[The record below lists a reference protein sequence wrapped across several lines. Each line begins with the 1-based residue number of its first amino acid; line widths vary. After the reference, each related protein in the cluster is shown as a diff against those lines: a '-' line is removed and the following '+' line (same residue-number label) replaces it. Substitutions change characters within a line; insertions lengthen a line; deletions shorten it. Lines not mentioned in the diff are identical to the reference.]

1 MRVVL
6 LDEVASFA
14 RREGILTVIDNAF
27 ASPVNFRQLAAGF
40 DLCFHSAT
48 KYRGGHSDLAA
59 GAVMGSADLID
70 RVRRTLNHYGGSLD
84 PHAGFLLARG
94 IKTLALRIRAQNENA
109 MALAGFLAGHPEVAA
124 VRYPPLASHP
134 PHPHPAKPLPR
145 FGGLARP
152 RRPGGPAGAP
162 TPPVPRPP

>member
-14 RREGILTVIDNAF
+14 RREGILTVIDNTF
-27 ASPVNFRQLAAGF
+27 ASPVNFRPLAAGF

-48 KYRGGHSDLAA
+48 KYLGGHSDLV
-59 GAVMGSADLID
+59 GGCVLGRTELID
-70 RVRRTLNHYGGSLD
+70 RVRMTLNHYGASLD

-94 IKTLALRIRAQNENA
+94 IKTLALRVRAQNENA

-124 VRYPPLASHP
+124 VGYPGRASHP
-134 PHPHPAKPLPR
+134 DHPHAPTLLSG
-145 FGGLARP
+145 FGAM
-152 RRPGGPAGAP
+152 RRRRLRAGAAP
-162 TPPVPRPP
+162 ADTPL